1 MKEALRVQFRRLGNT
16 GLKVSHLCLG
26 TMAFGRW
33 IDAASSARVLDSA
46 LDAGINFVDTAD
58 VYGKGMDTGDHA
70 QKGESEAILGN
81 LLGARRQRLVLATKV
96 RGDMGRGP
104 NEQGLSRGHIMAAV
118 DASLLRLRTDYIDLY
133 QCHSF
138 DPHTPIEET
147 LHALDDLVR
156 QGKVR
161 YIGCSN
167 FAAWQIAKAHGIS
180 ERLGLARLVSVQPQ
194 YSLLVREVEREL
206 LPFCRSEGV
215 GVIPYSPMARGLL
228 TGKYRKGEA
237 PPAGTRA
244 AAGEARLQAL
254 MSDESFERVE
264 RFRAACAEWGVAMP
278 QVATAWVLAN
288 PAVTSAIIGA
298 SKPEQVADAVAA
310 ADLKLSEEQLGT
322 LDEIFATARG

>member
-147 LHALDDLVR
+147 LR
-156 QGKVR
+156 
-161 YIGCSN
+161 
-167 FAAWQIAKAHGIS
+167 
-180 ERLGLARLVSVQPQ
+180 
-194 YSLLVREVEREL
+194 
-206 LPFCRSEGV
+206 
-215 GVIPYSPMARGLL
+215 
-228 TGKYRKGEA
+228 
-237 PPAGTRA
+237 AG
-244 AAGEARLQAL
+244 
-254 MSDESFERVE
+254 
-264 RFRAACAEWGVAMP
+264 
-278 QVATAWVLAN
+278 
-288 PAVTSAIIGA
+288 
-298 SKPEQVADAVAA
+298 
-310 ADLKLSEEQLGT
+310 
-322 LDEIFATARG
+322 